1 MPIYYSTCMY
11 GGSFRQEQRRPLD
24 KQEPSR
30 VLLVCIYDTIALEVG
45 NQLVYEKFSRYGP
58 IIKVL
63 ILSPRSSSSRKARSP
78 NSSSSTPTNT
88 VPRKYLYLHSG
99 QNRTRWY

>member
-11 GGSFRQEQRRPLD
+11 GGPFKQEQRRQLD

-30 VLLVCIYDTIALEVG
+30 VLLVCIYDTIALEVS

-63 ILSPRSSSSRKARSP
+63 IPSPRCSSSRRARSP
-78 NSSSSTPTNT
+78 NSLSSTPMNT
-88 VPRKYLYLHSG
+88 VLKKYFSLHSG
-99 QNRTRWY
+99 QNGTRRF